1 MIFKIHKGIFML
13 NHKTQVCFFNN
24 LIGRFYKNHLIL
36 VVKTLNLDFILD
48 VIEFPTSIEGFKKAP
63 KVSKIKIP
71 FTQLAQ
77 DLQPQ
82 NYLDLVQ
89 SDAKNLYLQIGQER
103 RYIHGEQTNFS
114 YATSVFQQIGDDEV
128 LQLEALNYALKLQS
142 ITNGI
147 QQHTTAIETYIELK
161 PLRYAFSLDTFISE
175 TADLDQPFDT
185 REALSGHIVNHW
197 EKWVKANNI
206 TSESSY
212 DAVLL
217 NADKLILIRVGIHS
231 FSVKIT
237 DLEVADGIIYA
248 SLCDL
253 ELLQGLLPTFFD
265 GMPCRITAYADMNIQ
280 YAVSQY
286 KTWLSSQNLKKIQY
300 VRKQGIEKYLRK
312 KLEDES
318 DLIGNAQLAKTLMN
332 TSYTEQTVSFFSDA
346 WGLSYANHFEKK
358 IRHAF
363 DLVIQALDH
372 EGISLEQLQFI
383 NSLTKGAIEN
393 AINEMLNKT
402 GSPLNV
408 VPTLTQELLLICDE
422 FNAKKLN
429 ISSELLDAITQFT
442 EQYAVSPLLA
452 IKRDSAVYLLYEPL
466 DADNRLID
474 YEWFS
479 TAVYTKNQFVPEA
492 DEQHKTNVAD
502 LLKSV
507 EVLHVFKPN
516 ILSWTNG
523 KVFETPEEKKNAFM
537 LCLTPEAFENQIEFL
552 RTKYAIPGYF
562 KNLIT
567 SLGGL
572 NTVAT
577 EQDKY
582 GVFLIESIAKNSTGF
597 AYQGQLFPI
606 DQNAQIDLDQCSNLT
621 LNSKLLPKNY
631 LTFKRLMRL
640 SDSLTNGVK

>member
-1 MIFKIHKGIFML
+1 M
-13 NHKTQVCFFNN
+13 
-24 LIGRFYKNHLIL
+24 
-36 VVKTLNLDFILD
+36 
-48 VIEFPTSIEGFKKAP
+48 
-63 KVSKIKIP
+63 
-71 FTQLAQ
+71 
-77 DLQPQ
+77 
-82 NYLDLVQ
+82 
-89 SDAKNLYLQIGQER
+89 
-103 RYIHGEQTNFS
+103 
-114 YATSVFQQIGDDEV
+114 
-128 LQLEALNYALKLQS
+128 
-142 ITNGI
+142 
-147 QQHTTAIETYIELK
+147 
-161 PLRYAFSLDTFISE
+161 
-175 TADLDQPFDT
+175 
-185 REALSGHIVNHW
+185 
-197 EKWVKANNI
+197 
-206 TSESSY
+206 
-212 DAVLL
+212 
-217 NADKLILIRVGIHS
+217 
-231 FSVKIT
+231 
-237 DLEVADGIIYA
+237 
-248 SLCDL
+248 
-253 ELLQGLLPTFFD
+253 
-265 GMPCRITAYADMNIQ
+265 
-280 YAVSQY
+280 
-286 KTWLSSQNLKKIQY
+286 
-300 VRKQGIEKYLRK
+300 
-312 KLEDES
+312 
-318 DLIGNAQLAKTLMN
+318 
-332 TSYTEQTVSFFSDA
+332 
-346 WGLSYANHFEKK
+346 
-358 IRHAF
+358 
-363 DLVIQALDH
+363 DH

-429 ISSELLDAITQFT
+429 ISSELLDAITQFA

-466 DADNRLID
+466 DADNQLID

-507 EVLHVFKPN
+507 EVLDVFKPN

-552 RTKYAIPGYF
+552 RTKNAIPGYF

-572 NTVAT
+572 NSVAT

-582 GVFLIESIAKNSTGF
+582 GVFLIESIAKNLTGF